1 MYNLVTVTQTVFSY
15 LLMLQLVSLLMHAF
29 GNEWFDILVMVI

>member
-15 LLMLQLVSLLMHAF
+15 LLMLQLVSLHAF
-29 GNEWFDILVMVI
+29 GNEWFDILVLIL